1 MKFCVKCGNE
11 LMDEAFLCPKCG
23 CMVNANSNHQKKE
36 KKNVSTDEESKAL
49 TFVSFAYY
57 LAMAM
62 GIFWIILSLGHGNV
76 DAYCYNGSYYTNCG
90 GDYYASEEH
99 LILAILFSFA
109 TLGLAIADTSIA
121 YTQLK
126 PLKRK
131 LAGTVKIVV
140 SVLMLIA
147 SFVFIQ

>member
-36 KKNVSTDEESKAL
+36 KKNVNTDEESKAL

-76 DAYCYNGSYYTNCG
+76 DVYCYNGSYYTNCSG
-90 GDYYASEEH
+90 YYYASDEH
-99 LILAILFSFA
+99 LIVAILFSFA

-126 PLKRK
+126 SLKRK

-147 SFVFIQ
+147 SFALN